1 MSVTDGGR
9 RMKPQVPRACAGEDA
24 IEHEGVHVHV
34 EIEGSAESLQHGDAA
49 APPVAHAVLTRPGA
63 QVSLDGAVKNACHR
77 PAEIVAPRE

>member
-1 MSVTDGGR
+1 
-9 RMKPQVPRACAGEDA
+9 MKPHVPRACAGEDA

-34 EIEGSAESLQHGDAA
+34 EIEGSAESLQYGDAA

-63 QVSLDGAVKNACHR
+63 LVSLDGAVKNTRDR